1 MTTTV
6 RSGLTR
12 EQVDALKASCGE
24 AFVYSGPIIENPA
37 DEPFRV
43 LAGKAAD
50 YIREHGWCQF
60 SYEQPTGQVC
70 IIGAITSATTPFD
83 ISEELRGYLHDVLG
97 THGTLWN
104 DLAGRT
110 ESEVLGV
117 LDAISE
123 GWL

>member
-1 MTTTV
+1 MT
-6 RSGLTR
+6 LHL
-12 EQVDALKASCGE
+12 ALKAKVGSD
-24 AFVYSGPIIENPA
+24 
-37 DEPFRV
+37 DEPFRI

-60 SYEQPTGQVC
+60 SCEQPTGQVC
-70 IIGAITSATTPFD
+70 MTGAINRSSFEPPPFD
-83 ISEELRGYLHDVLG
+83 ISEELRGYLQDVLR
-97 THGTLWN
+97 TNGTLWN
-104 DLAGRT
+104 DLEGRT